1 MRDTLRSFS
10 HPVLSPYLDD
20 FRDSSFEFSASG
32 KAGDG
37 YSYYLGYEF
46 SIDHPDLDELL
57 KDEKAGLFILI
68 ESRSMFYRE
77 MVPLDPKGLL
87 KIPGDRIAGRI
98 DCLPLMVATC
108 ELEGYSPQRMHEDYE
123 SESFNLQTGDVLAM
137 GRSFW
142 FDAEKQYDP
151 LREISSIMQVIQDE
165 ALADGEM
172 KVDLLEDKITVVL
185 SSRDHAKYTELGGLS
200 QLSSVFVHALALPAL
215 VQAIEVLMNDRQVGC
230 RWETLLSKKLKAM
243 GLDGEKE
250 NSVHVASRVLDASL
264 TNALDQLERQVG
276 GLE

>member
-1 MRDTLRSFS
+1 MRDTMRSFS

-20 FRDSSFEFSASG
+20 FRDSTFEFSASG

-46 SIDHPDLDELL
+46 SIDHPDLYEML
-57 KDEKAGLFILI
+57 KAEKAGLFILL
-68 ESRSMFYRE
+68 ESKSVFYRE
-77 MVPLDPKGLL
+77 MISLGPKGLL
-87 KIPGDRIAGRI
+87 KIPGDMVSGRI
-98 DCLPLMVATC
+98 DCLPLMVAMC
-108 ELEGYSPQRMHEDYE
+108 ELDGYSPQNMHEDYE
-123 SESFNLQTGDVLAM
+123 GESFSLQTGDVIAM

-165 ALADGEM
+165 SLADGEM
-172 KVDLLEDKITVVL
+172 KVDLLEDKITIDL
-185 SSRDHAKYTELGGLS
+185 SPRDHAKYTELGGLS
-200 QLSSVFVHALALPAL
+200 QLSSVFVHTLALPAL

-230 RWETLLSKKLKAM
+230 RWETLLGKKLKAM
-243 GLDGEKE
+243 RLNGEKD

-264 TNALDQLERQVG
+264 SNALDQLERQVG